1 VVTNPDHLS
10 HGIASVQLDGAD
22 VDPKAIPLVDDGA
35 EHQVHV
41 LLGRESALLRTA
53 GAGSRRA
60 GR

>member
-1 VVTNPDHLS
+1 
-10 HGIASVQLDGAD
+10 VQLDGTD

-35 EHQVHV
+35 DHQVDV
-41 LLGRESALLRTA
+41 LLGRESTLLRTA